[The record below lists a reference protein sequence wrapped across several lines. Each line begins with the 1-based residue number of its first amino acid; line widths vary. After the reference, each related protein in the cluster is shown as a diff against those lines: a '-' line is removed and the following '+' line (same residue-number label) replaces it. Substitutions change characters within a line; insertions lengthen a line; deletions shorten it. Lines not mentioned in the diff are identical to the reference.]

1 MRTAGRRIFEPHKP
15 LALGLCLWYH
25 LRRSFR
31 NRRLSTCGC
40 TTGSNAPTEKPAQ
53 GIHELHLEQKSTP
66 LAEALN
72 AQRINRLA
80 HFDVPAHKG
89 GRMNQEL
96 GEYFGPLCM
105 ALDVNSMK
113 PLDNLGHPVSVI
125 KDAQQLAAEA
135 FGADSA
141 FFMVNGT
148 TSAVQTMI
156 WSSCGRGDKI
166 ILPRNVHRSA
176 INALVVNGAVPIYVN
191 PGRDKRLGIP
201 LGMSVA
207 AVEKAIAEHP
217 DAKAILVNNP
227 TYYGICSNL
236 EEIVRIAHKA
246 GMLVLADEAH
256 GTHFYFHEELPISA
270 MAAGAD
276 MAAASIHKTGGSL
289 TQSSILLTRKP
300 VNPDYVRQTITL
312 TQSTSASYLLLS
324 SLDIARRRLYHKG
337 REMYEKTMEFADY
350 AREEINALGGYYAFG
365 TELVDGDAAF
375 AFDRTKLSVHTR
387 DIGLA
392 GIEVYDYLRDDYGI
406 QIEFGDIG
414 NLLAILSAGDRMM
427 DVERLISALAE
438 IKRLHERSPA
448 GLFDHEYIDPVIAMA
463 PQDAFYTTKRRVPM
477 KDSVGHIAG
486 EFVMSYP
493 PGIPIVA
500 PGERITPDILEHILF
515 AKDRGCFMTGTEDM
529 NLDYIQ
535 VVE

>member
-1 MRTAGRRIFEPHKP
+1 MDLQQSSA
-15 LALGLCLWYH
+15 
-25 LRRSFR
+25 
-31 NRRLSTCGC
+31 
-40 TTGSNAPTEKPAQ
+40 
-53 GIHELHLEQKSTP
+53 P

-89 GRMNQEL
+89 GRMNPEL
-96 GEYFGPLCM
+96 PAYFGKLCM
-105 ALDVNSMK
+105 ELDVNSMK

-125 KDAQQLAAEA
+125 KDAQRLAAEL
-135 FGADSA
+135 FGADDA

-156 WSSCGRGDKI
+156 WAATNRGDEI

-176 INALVVNGAVPIYVN
+176 INALVVNGAVPVYIN
-191 PGRDKRLGIP
+191 PGRDRRLGIP

-207 AVEKAIAEHP
+207 DVKKAIAQHP
-217 DAKAILVNNP
+217 GAKAILVNNP

-236 EEIVRIAHKA
+236 VEIVRLAHAA

-256 GTHFYFHEELPISA
+256 GTHFYFHEELPVSA

-289 TQSSILLTRKP
+289 TQSSVLLTRRP
-300 VNPDYVRQTITL
+300 VNPDYVRQVITL
-312 TQSTSASYLLLS
+312 TQSTSANYLLLS
-324 SLDIARRRLYHKG
+324 SLDLARRYLWRRG
-337 REMYEKTMEFADY
+337 RDVYQKTMEFADY
-350 AREEINALGGYYAFG
+350 ARGEINELGGYYAFG
-365 TELVDGDAAF
+365 PELVDGDAAF

-392 GIEVYDYLRDDYGI
+392 GIEVYDHLRDDYGI

-414 NLLAILSAGDRMM
+414 NLLAILSAGDRVM

-438 IKRLHERSPA
+438 VKRLHERSPA
-448 GLFDHEYIDPVIAMA
+448 GLFDHEYIDPDVAMT
-463 PQDAFYTTKRRVPM
+463 PQDAFYSRKRRVAM
-477 KDSVGHIAG
+477 ADSVGLVAG

-515 AKDRGCFMTGTEDM
+515 AKEKGCFMTGTEDM
-529 NLDYIQ
+529 NLDFLQ
-535 VVE
+535 VVA

>member
-1 MRTAGRRIFEPHKP
+1 MARTVPSR
-15 LALGLCLWYH
+15 
-25 LRRSFR
+25 
-31 NRRLSTCGC
+31 
-40 TTGSNAPTEKPAQ
+40 TEDAVRVRQSK
-53 GIHELHLEQKSTP
+53 TP
-66 LAEALN
+66 LADALD

-80 HFDVPAHKG
+80 HFDVPGHKG
-89 GRMNQEL
+89 GRMNPEL
-96 GEYFGPLCM
+96 PEYFGKLCM
-105 ALDVNSMK
+105 SLDVNSMK

-125 KDAQQLAAEA
+125 KAAQELAAEA
-135 FGADSA
+135 FGADNA

-156 WSSCGRGDKI
+156 WASCGRGEKI

-176 INALVVNGAVPIYVN
+176 INALVVNGAIPIYVN
-191 PGRDKRLGIP
+191 PGRNKRLGIP
-201 LGMSVA
+201 LGMKVSD
-207 AVEKAIAEHP
+207 VEKAIAEHP

-236 EEIVRIAHKA
+236 AEIVKLAHAA

-256 GTHFYFHEELPISA
+256 GTHFYFHEELPVSA
-270 MAAGAD
+270 MAAGCD
-276 MAAASIHKTGGSL
+276 MAAASLHKTGGSL

-300 VNPDYVRQTITL
+300 VNPDYVRQVITL
-312 TQSTSASYLLLS
+312 TQSTSANYLLLS
-324 SLDIARRRLYHKG
+324 SLDIARRHLYFKG
-337 REMYEKTMEFADY
+337 RAAYQKTMEFADY
-350 AREEINALGGYYAFG
+350 AREEINDLGGYYAFG

-392 GIEVYDYLRDDYGI
+392 GIEVYDHLRDDYGI

-438 IKRLHERSPA
+438 IQRLHERSPV
-448 GLFDHEYIDPVIAMA
+448 GLFDHEYIDPVIAMG
-463 PQDAFYTTKRRVPM
+463 PQDAFYAKKRRVPM
-477 KDSVGHIAG
+477 KESTGLVAG

-500 PGERITPDILEHILF
+500 PGERITPDVLEHILF
-515 AKDRGCFMTGTEDM
+515 AKEKGCFMTGTEDM

>member
-1 MRTAGRRIFEPHKP
+1 MSSLTQQA
-15 LALGLCLWYH
+15 
-25 LRRSFR
+25 
-31 NRRLSTCGC
+31 
-40 TTGSNAPTEKPAQ
+40 
-53 GIHELHLEQKSTP
+53 TP

-80 HFDVPAHKG
+80 HFDVPSHKG

-96 GEYFGPLCM
+96 PDYFGALCM
-105 ALDVNSMK
+105 SLDVNSMK

-125 KDAQQLAAEA
+125 KAAQELAAEA
-135 FGADSA
+135 FGADNA

-156 WSSCGRGDKI
+156 WATCERGDKI

-176 INALVVNGAVPIYVN
+176 INSLVVNGAIPIYVN
-191 PGRDKRLGIP
+191 PGRNKRLGIP

-207 AVEKAIAEHP
+207 SVKKAIAEHP

-236 EEIVRIAHKA
+236 VEIVRLAHEA

-256 GTHFYFHEELPISA
+256 GTHFYFHEELPVSA
-270 MAAGAD
+270 MAAGCD

-300 VNPDYVRQTITL
+300 VNPDYVRQVITL

-324 SLDIARRRLYHKG
+324 SLDIARRKLYFKG
-337 REMYEKTMEFADY
+337 RAMYQKTMDFADY
-350 AREEINALGGYYAFG
+350 AREEINDLGGYYAFG
-365 TELVDGDAAF
+365 QELVDGDEAF

-392 GIEVYDYLRDDYGI
+392 GIEVYDHLRDDYGI

-438 IKRLHERSPA
+438 IKRLHERSAA

-463 PQDAFYTTKRRVPM
+463 PQDAFYAKKRRVPM
-477 KDSVGHIAG
+477 RESTGLVAG

-500 PGERITPDILEHILF
+500 PGERITPDVLEHILF
-515 AKDRGCFMTGTEDM
+515 AKEKGCFMTGTEDM

>member
-1 MRTAGRRIFEPHKP
+1 MNP
-15 LALGLCLWYH
+15 
-25 LRRSFR
+25 
-31 NRRLSTCGC
+31 
-40 TTGSNAPTEKPAQ
+40 
-53 GIHELHLEQKSTP
+53 ELP
-66 LAEALN
+66 
-72 AQRINRLA
+72 
-80 HFDVPAHKG
+80 
-89 GRMNQEL
+89 
-96 GEYFGPLCM
+96 EYFGKLCM
-105 ALDVNSMK
+105 ELDVNSMK

-125 KDAQQLAAEA
+125 KDAQRLAAEL
-135 FGADSA
+135 FGADDA

-156 WSSCGRGDKI
+156 WAATNRGDKI

-176 INALVVNGAVPIYVN
+176 INALVVNGAVPVYIN
-191 PGRDKRLGIP
+191 PGRDRRLGIP

-207 AVEKAIAEHP
+207 DVKKAIAQHP

-236 EEIVRIAHKA
+236 VEIVKLAHAA

-256 GTHFYFHEELPISA
+256 GTHFYFHEELPVSA

-289 TQSSILLTRKP
+289 TQSSILLTRRP
-300 VNPDYVRQTITL
+300 VNPDYVRQVITL
-312 TQSTSASYLLLS
+312 TQSTSANYLLLS
-324 SLDIARRRLYHKG
+324 SLDLARRYLWRKG
-337 REMYEKTMEFADY
+337 RDVYQKTMEFADY
-350 AREEINALGGYYAFG
+350 ARDEINELGGYYAFG
-365 TELVDGDAAF
+365 PELVDGDTAF

-392 GIEVYDYLRDDYGI
+392 GIEVYDHLRDDYGI

-414 NLLAILSAGDRMM
+414 NLLAILSAGDRGM

-438 IKRLHERSPA
+438 VKRLHERSPA
-448 GLFDHEYIDPVIAMA
+448 GLFDHEYIDPDVAMT
-463 PQDAFYTTKRRVPM
+463 PQDAFYSKKIRVAM
-477 KDSVGHIAG
+477 EKSVGFVAG

-515 AKDRGCFMTGTEDM
+515 AKEKGCFMTGTEDM
-529 NLDYIQ
+529 NLDFLQ
-535 VVE
+535 VVA